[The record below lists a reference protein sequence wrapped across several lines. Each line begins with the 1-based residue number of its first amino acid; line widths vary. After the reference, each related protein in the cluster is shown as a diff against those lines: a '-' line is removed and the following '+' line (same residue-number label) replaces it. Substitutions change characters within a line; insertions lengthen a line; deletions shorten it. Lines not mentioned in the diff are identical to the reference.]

1 MKKGYLLMAMIL
13 CFAISVQAQDVTIT
27 GTVTSAEDE
36 SGLPGVNVIV
46 KGTSNGTVTD
56 IDGKYSLNVSGEE
69 PILVYSSVGFTKE
82 EVAVGNRTVIDLVLS
97 PDVTALDEIVV
108 IGYGSVKKSDLT
120 GSISSVKGEELER
133 TPMQSIDQG
142 LVGRA
147 AGVVVTQ
154 TSGMPG
160 ATASIRI
167 RGTTSLQGGNEPLYV
182 IDGFPIYAGSGYGNT
197 GGGTGGRERISS
209 MATLNPNDIESIE
222 ILKDASATSIYGA
235 RAANGVVLIT
245 TKAGQAGQ
253 DRISF
258 NAYYGMQQVTQKLDV
273 MNALEYSELVNEA
286 YTNDGDAPYYDNAAM
301 DQIRLNPEG
310 TDWQNEVFRS
320 APTQNYQLSIS
331 GGDKKTRYA
340 ISGNF
345 LNQDGII
352 IGNNFKRY
360 TGRINVDRNVME
372 NVKVGANI
380 NMTRTVNDAVPATAH
395 SGAVNASLKFN
406 PVMDVY
412 EDEELGLY
420 NLVNIPGK
428 LIANPVATA
437 NEMVLDNIATRVLG
451 NTFVEWELIKG
462 LTAKS
467 TFGIDIFNNKSNTY
481 SPSNIYQSGGTA
493 NASVSSSLRTT
504 WLNEN
509 TLSYMKDIGSDHSIS
524 AVAGV
529 TFQGS
534 RDESVSGSSQDY
546 VNDVLQEN
554 SLESG
559 AVYNQPGSGATEWG
573 IISYL
578 GRVNYSLKS
587 KYLMS
592 LSGRVDGSSRF
603 GENNKYAFFPSG
615 SVAWRASE
623 EDFIQALNVFS
634 NLKVRA
640 SMGYTGNQEIGLYSS
655 LPTLG
660 TTTYEFGGNL
670 VKGFR
675 PNKIPNPDLR
685 WEKTLQ
691 YDAGLDFGFVDNR
704 IRVTTDIYYKKTT
717 DLIYSIAIPW
727 VSGFQTMIQNIGS
740 MSNKGIEFEISTDN
754 IRGEFN
760 WTTSFNIGF
769 NKNEI
774 LELGG
779 EEYKDIGGG
788 DGGLKTGPIHRL
800 IVGEPIGTFYGYVFD
815 GIFQDDTELAAGPSG
830 TTDWVGGRRYKDF
843 SGSEGI
849 PDGSVDA
856 TYDRQIIGN
865 ALPDYT
871 GGMTNNFS
879 YKGIDLSI
887 FMTWSVGN
895 DLANYNA
902 IEGEL
907 PSGGQNVYRTLL
919 DRYKVGSPSN
929 EYPIAT
935 KNRSAVFNDRYV
947 EDGSYLKIK
956 NITLGY
962 NFPSLKAKHIAGLNV
977 YVTAQNFITFTDY
990 KGFDPEVSYRGASNL
1005 EIGEDFGVYPQ
1016 AKTILFGVKV
1026 DLK

>member
-13 CFAISVQAQDVTIT
+13 CFAIRVQAQDITIT
-27 GTVTSAEDE
+27 GTVTSVEDE

-46 KGTSNGTVTD
+46 KGTSNGSVTD
-56 IDGKYSLNVSGEE
+56 INGNYSLEVPGEE
-69 PILVYSSVGFTKE
+69 SVLVFSSVGFTKE
-82 EVAVGNRTVIDLVLS
+82 EIIVGNQTVIDIVLN
-97 PDVTALDEIVV
+97 PDLTALEEIVV

-142 LVGRA
+142 LIGRA

-160 ATASIRI
+160 ATASIRV

-209 MATLNPNDIESIE
+209 MATIDPNDIESIE

-245 TKAGQAGQ
+245 TKSGKAGQ
-253 DRISF
+253 DQISF
-258 NAYYGMQQVTQKLDV
+258 NAYYGVQQVVQKLDV
-273 MNALEYSELVNEA
+273 MNALEYAELVNEA
-286 YTNDGDAPYYDNAAM
+286 YTNDGDAPYYDNTAM
-301 DQIRLNPEG
+301 DQIRQNPEG
-310 TDWQNEVFRS
+310 TDWQSEVFRS
-320 APTQNYQLSIS
+320 APTRNYQLSLS

-340 ISGNF
+340 ISGNI

-360 TGRINVDRNVME
+360 TGRINVDRDVIDNVR
-372 NVKVGANI
+372 VGANFI
-380 NMTRTVNDAVPATAH
+380 LTRTHNKAVPATAH
-395 SGAVNASLKFN
+395 SGAVNAALKFN
-406 PVMDVY
+406 PVMEVY

-420 NLVNIPGK
+420 NLVNAPGK

-437 NEMVLDNIATRVLG
+437 NEMVLENIATRILG
-451 NTFVEWELIKG
+451 NTFLEWEIIKG
-462 LTAKS
+462 LKAKS

-481 SPSNIYQSGGTA
+481 TPSNIYQSGGTG
-493 NASVSSSLRTT
+493 NASVSSGLTTT

-509 TLSYMKDIGSDHSIS
+509 TLNYNTEIGGVHSIS
-524 AVAGV
+524 GVAGV

-534 RDESVSGSSQDY
+534 RYESVLGSSQDY

-559 AVYNQPGSGATEWG
+559 AVYNQPGSNATEWG
-573 IISYL
+573 IVSFL
-578 GRVNYSLKS
+578 GRFNYSYRS
-587 KYLMS
+587 RYLMS
-592 LSGRVDGSSRF
+592 IAGRADGSSRF
-603 GENNKYAFFPSG
+603 GDNNKYAFFPSA

-623 EDFIQALNVFS
+623 EDFIQALNIFS

-640 SMGYTGNQEIGLYSS
+640 SMGYTGNQEIGLYNS

-685 WEKTLQ
+685 WEKTAQ
-691 YDAGLDFGFVDNR
+691 FDVGLDVGFVDNR
-704 IRVTTDIYYKKTT
+704 IRLTTDIYYKKTT
-717 DLIYSIAIPW
+717 DLIYSIAIPY

-740 MSNKGIEFEISTDN
+740 MSNKGLEFEISTDN

-769 NKNEI
+769 NKNEV

-779 EEYKDIGGG
+779 EDYKDIGNG

-800 IVGEPIGTFYGYVFD
+800 IVGEPIGTFYGYSFD
-815 GIFQDDTELAAGPSG
+815 GIFQNEAELAAGPSG
-830 TTDWVGGRRYKDF
+830 TTNWVGGRRYKDL
-843 SGSEGI
+843 SGSEGV
-849 PDGSVDA
+849 PDGKVDA

-879 YKGIDLSI
+879 YKGIDLTI
-887 FMTWSVGN
+887 FAIWSVGN
-895 DLANYNA
+895 DIANYNA

-919 DRYKVGSPSN
+919 NRFKVGSPSN

-935 KNRSAVFNDRYV
+935 KNRSAVFSDRYI
-947 EDGSYLKIK
+947 EDGSYLKIR

-962 NFPSLKAKHIAGLNV
+962 NFPFLKAKHIGALNV
-977 YVTAQNFITFTDY
+977 YVTAQNFITFTNY

-1016 AKTILFGVKV
+1016 AKTVLFGVKI
-1026 DLK
+1026 DIQ

>member
-1 MKKGYLLMAMIL
+1 MKKDYLLMAMIL
-13 CFAISVQAQDVTIT
+13 CFTISVQAQDITIT
-27 GTVTSAEDE
+27 GTVTSVEDE

-56 IDGKYSLNVSGEE
+56 IEGKYSLNVPDEE
-69 PILVYSSVGFTKE
+69 SILVFSSVGFTKE
-82 EVAVGNRTVIDLVLS
+82 EVAVGNRTVIDLVLV
-97 PDVTALDEIVV
+97 PDITALEEIVV
-108 IGYGSVKKSDLT
+108 IGYGSIRKSDLT

-160 ATASIRI
+160 ATASIRV

-197 GGGTGGRERISS
+197 SGTGNRERISS

-245 TKAGQAGQ
+245 TKTGKSGQ
-253 DRISF
+253 DQISF
-258 NAYYGMQQVTQKLDV
+258 NAYYGVQEVVQKLDV
-273 MNALEYSELVNEA
+273 MNALEYADLVNEA

-301 DQIRLNPEG
+301 DQIRQNPEG

-320 APTQNYQLSIS
+320 APTRNYQLSIS

-340 ISGNF
+340 ISGNI

-360 TGRINVDRNVME
+360 TGRINVDRNVMD
-372 NVKVGANI
+372 NVRIGANI
-380 NMTRTVNDAVPATAH
+380 NLTRTQNEATPATAH

-406 PVMDVY
+406 PVMEVY

-420 NLVNIPGK
+420 NLVNAPGK

-437 NEMVLDNIATRVLG
+437 NEMVLENIATRFLG
-451 NTFVEWELIKG
+451 NTFADWEFIEG
-462 LTAKS
+462 LTAKI
-467 TFGIDIFNNKSNTY
+467 TFGIDIFDNKSNTY
-481 SPSNIYQSGGTA
+481 TPSNIYQSGGTA

-509 TLSYMKDIGSDHSIS
+509 TLSYIKDFGTDHSIN

-534 RDESVSGSSQDY
+534 RNEGVLGSSQDY

-559 AVYNQPGSGATEWG
+559 AVYNQPGSDATEWG

-578 GRVNYSLKS
+578 ARVNYSLKS

-592 LSGRVDGSSRF
+592 LAGRIDGSSRF

-640 SMGYTGNQEIGLYSS
+640 SVGYTGNQEIGLYSS

-685 WEKTLQ
+685 WEKTIQ
-691 YDAGLDFGFVDNR
+691 YDAGLDMGFVDNR
-704 IRVTTDIYYKKTT
+704 IRLTTDIYYKKTT

-740 MSNKGIEFEISTDN
+740 VSNKGFELEISTDN

-760 WTTSFNIGF
+760 WTTNFNIAF
-769 NKNEI
+769 NKNEV

-779 EEYKDIGGG
+779 EEYKDIGSG

-815 GIFQDDTELAAGPSG
+815 GIFQDDAELAAGPSG

-843 SGSEGI
+843 SGPEDV

-871 GGMTNNFS
+871 GGMTNDFS

-887 FMTWSVGN
+887 FVIWSVGN
-895 DLANYNA
+895 DIANYNA

-919 DRYKVGSPSN
+919 DRFKVGSPSN

-935 KNRSAVFNDRYV
+935 KNRSAVFCDRYV

-962 NFPSLKAKHIAGLNV
+962 NFPFLKAKHIGALNV
-977 YVTAQNFITFTDY
+977 YMTAQNFITFTKY

-1016 AKTILFGVKV
+1016 AKTILFGVKI
-1026 DLK
+1026 DIQ

>member
-13 CFAISVQAQDVTIT
+13 CFTISVQAQDITIT
-27 GTVTSAEDE
+27 GTVTSVEDE

-56 IDGKYSLNVSGEE
+56 IEGKYSLNVPDEE
-69 PILVYSSVGFTKE
+69 SILVFSSVGFTKE
-82 EVAVGNRTVIDLVLS
+82 EVAVGNRTVIDFVLV
-97 PDVTALDEIVV
+97 PDITALEEIVV
-108 IGYGSVKKSDLT
+108 IGYGSIRKSDLT

-160 ATASIRI
+160 ATASIRV

-197 GGGTGGRERISS
+197 SGTGNRERISS

-245 TKAGQAGQ
+245 TKTGKSGQ
-253 DRISF
+253 DQISF
-258 NAYYGMQQVTQKLDV
+258 NAYYGVQEVVQKLDV
-273 MNALEYSELVNEA
+273 MNALEYADLVNEA

-301 DQIRLNPEG
+301 DQIRQNPEG

-320 APTQNYQLSIS
+320 APTRNYQLSIS

-340 ISGNF
+340 ISGNI

-360 TGRINVDRNVME
+360 TGRINVDRNVMD
-372 NVKVGANI
+372 NVRIGANI
-380 NMTRTVNDAVPATAH
+380 NLTRTQNEATPATAH

-406 PVMDVY
+406 PVMEVY

-420 NLVNIPGK
+420 NLVNAPGK

-437 NEMVLDNIATRVLG
+437 NEMVLENIATRFLG
-451 NTFVEWELIKG
+451 NTFADWEFIKG
-462 LTAKS
+462 LTAKV
-467 TFGIDIFNNKSNTY
+467 TFGIDIFDNKSNTY
-481 SPSNIYQSGGTA
+481 TPSNIYQSGGTA
-493 NASVSSSLRTT
+493 NASVRSDLRTT

-509 TLSYMKDIGSDHSIS
+509 TLSYIKDFGTDHSIN

-534 RDESVSGSSQDY
+534 RNEGVLGSSQDY

-559 AVYNQPGSGATEWG
+559 AVYNQPGSDATEWG

-578 GRVNYSLKS
+578 ARVNYSLKS

-592 LSGRVDGSSRF
+592 LAGRIDGSSRF

-640 SMGYTGNQEIGLYSS
+640 SVGYTGNQEIGLYSS

-685 WEKTLQ
+685 WEKTIQ
-691 YDAGLDFGFVDNR
+691 YDAGLDMGFVDNR
-704 IRVTTDIYYKKTT
+704 IRLTTDIYYKKTT

-740 MSNKGIEFEISTDN
+740 VSNKGFELEISTDN

-760 WTTSFNIGF
+760 WTTNFNIAF
-769 NKNEI
+769 NKNEV

-779 EEYKDIGGG
+779 EEYKDIGSG

-815 GIFQDDTELAAGPSG
+815 GIFQDDAELAAGPSG

-843 SGSEGI
+843 SGPEDV

-871 GGMTNNFS
+871 GGMTNDFS

-887 FMTWSVGN
+887 FVIWSVGN
-895 DLANYNA
+895 DIANYNA

-919 DRYKVGSPSN
+919 DRFKVGSPSD

-935 KNRSAVFNDRYV
+935 KNRSAVFCDRYV

-962 NFPSLKAKHIAGLNV
+962 NFPFLKAKHIGALNV
-977 YVTAQNFITFTDY
+977 YMTAQNFITFTKY

-1016 AKTILFGVKV
+1016 AKTILFGVKI
-1026 DLK
+1026 DIQ

>member
-13 CFAISVQAQDVTIT
+13 CFTISVQAQDITIT
-27 GTVTSAEDE
+27 GTVTSVEDE

-56 IDGKYSLNVSGEE
+56 IEGKYSLNVPDEE
-69 PILVYSSVGFTKE
+69 SILVFSSVGFTKE
-82 EVAVGNRTVIDLVLS
+82 EVAVGNRTVIDFVLV
-97 PDVTALDEIVV
+97 PDITALEEIVV
-108 IGYGSVKKSDLT
+108 IGYGSIRKSDLT

-160 ATASIRI
+160 ATASIRV

-197 GGGTGGRERISS
+197 SGTGNRERISS

-245 TKAGQAGQ
+245 TKTGKSGQ
-253 DRISF
+253 DQISF
-258 NAYYGMQQVTQKLDV
+258 NAYYGVQEVVQKLDV
-273 MNALEYSELVNEA
+273 MNALEYADLVNEA

-301 DQIRLNPEG
+301 DQIRQNPEG

-320 APTQNYQLSIS
+320 APTRNYQLSIS

-340 ISGNF
+340 ISGNI

-360 TGRINVDRNVME
+360 TGRINVDRNVMD
-372 NVKVGANI
+372 NVRIGANI
-380 NMTRTVNDAVPATAH
+380 NLTRTQNEATPATAH

-406 PVMDVY
+406 PVMEVY

-420 NLVNIPGK
+420 NLVNAPGK

-437 NEMVLDNIATRVLG
+437 NEMVLENIATRFLG
-451 NTFVEWELIKG
+451 NTFADWEFIEG
-462 LTAKS
+462 LTAKI
-467 TFGIDIFNNKSNTY
+467 TFGIDIFDNKSNTY
-481 SPSNIYQSGGTA
+481 TPSNIYQSGGTA

-509 TLSYMKDIGSDHSIS
+509 TLSYIKDFGTDHSIN

-534 RDESVSGSSQDY
+534 RNEGVLGSSQDY

-559 AVYNQPGSGATEWG
+559 AVYNQPGSDATEWG

-578 GRVNYSLKS
+578 ARVNYSLKS

-592 LSGRVDGSSRF
+592 LAGRIDGSSRF

-640 SMGYTGNQEIGLYSS
+640 SVGYTGNQEIGLYSS

-685 WEKTLQ
+685 WEKTIQ
-691 YDAGLDFGFVDNR
+691 YDAGLDMGFVDNR
-704 IRVTTDIYYKKTT
+704 IRLTTDIYYKKTT

-740 MSNKGIEFEISTDN
+740 VSNKGFELEISTDN

-760 WTTSFNIGF
+760 WTTNFNIAF
-769 NKNEI
+769 NKNEV

-779 EEYKDIGGG
+779 EEYKDIGSG

-815 GIFQDDTELAAGPSG
+815 GIFQDDAELAAGPSG

-843 SGSEGI
+843 SGPEDV

-871 GGMTNNFS
+871 GGMTNDFS

-887 FMTWSVGN
+887 FVIWSVGN
-895 DLANYNA
+895 DIANYNA

-907 PSGGQNVYRTLL
+907 PSGGQNVYHTLL
-919 DRYKVGSPSN
+919 DRFKVGSPSD

-935 KNRSAVFNDRYV
+935 KNRSAVFCDRYV

-962 NFPSLKAKHIAGLNV
+962 NFPFLKAKHIGALNV
-977 YVTAQNFITFTDY
+977 YMTAQNFITFTKY

-1016 AKTILFGVKV
+1016 AKTILFGVKI
-1026 DLK
+1026 DIQ

>member
-13 CFAISVQAQDVTIT
+13 CFTISVQAQDITIT
-27 GTVTSAEDE
+27 GTVTSVEDE

-56 IDGKYSLNVSGEE
+56 IEGKYSLNVSGEE
-69 PILVYSSVGFTKE
+69 PILVFSSVGFTKE
-82 EVAVGNRTVIDLVLS
+82 EVAVGNRTVIDLVLV
-97 PDVTALDEIVV
+97 PDITALEEIVV
-108 IGYGSVKKSDLT
+108 IGYGSIRKSDLT

-160 ATASIRI
+160 ATASIRV

-197 GGGTGGRERISS
+197 SGTGNRERISS

-245 TKAGQAGQ
+245 TKTGKSGQ
-253 DRISF
+253 DQISF
-258 NAYYGMQQVTQKLDV
+258 NAYYGVQEVVQKLDV
-273 MNALEYSELVNEA
+273 MNALEYADLVNEA

-301 DQIRLNPEG
+301 DQIRQNPEG

-320 APTQNYQLSIS
+320 APTRNYQLSIS

-340 ISGNF
+340 ISGNI

-360 TGRINVDRNVME
+360 TGRINVDRNVMD
-372 NVKVGANI
+372 NVRIGANI
-380 NMTRTVNDAVPATAH
+380 NLTRTQNEATPATAH

-406 PVMDVY
+406 PVMEVY

-420 NLVNIPGK
+420 NLVNAPGK

-437 NEMVLDNIATRVLG
+437 NEMVLENIATRFLG
-451 NTFVEWELIKG
+451 NTFADWEFIKG
-462 LTAKS
+462 LTAKV
-467 TFGIDIFNNKSNTY
+467 TFGIDIFDNKSNTY
-481 SPSNIYQSGGTA
+481 TPSNIYQSGGTA
-493 NASVSSSLRTT
+493 NASVRSDLRTT

-509 TLSYMKDIGSDHSIS
+509 TLSYIKDFGTDHSIN

-534 RDESVSGSSQDY
+534 RNEGVLGSSQDY

-559 AVYNQPGSGATEWG
+559 AVYNQPGSDATEWG

-578 GRVNYSLKS
+578 ARVNYSLKS

-592 LSGRVDGSSRF
+592 LAGRIDGSSRF

-640 SMGYTGNQEIGLYSS
+640 SVGYTGNQEIGLYSS

-685 WEKTLQ
+685 WEKTIQ
-691 YDAGLDFGFVDNR
+691 YDAGLDMGFVDNR
-704 IRVTTDIYYKKTT
+704 IRLTTDIYYKKTT

-740 MSNKGIEFEISTDN
+740 VSNKGFELEISTDN

-760 WTTSFNIGF
+760 WTTNFNIAF
-769 NKNEI
+769 NKNEV

-779 EEYKDIGGG
+779 EEYKDIGSG

-815 GIFQDDTELAAGPSG
+815 GIFQDDAELAAGPSG

-843 SGSEGI
+843 SGPEDV

-871 GGMTNNFS
+871 GGMTNDFS

-887 FMTWSVGN
+887 FVIWSVGN
-895 DLANYNA
+895 DIANYNA

-919 DRYKVGSPSN
+919 DRFKVGSPSN

-935 KNRSAVFNDRYV
+935 KNRSAVFCDRYV

-962 NFPSLKAKHIAGLNV
+962 NFPFLKAKHIGALNV
-977 YVTAQNFITFTDY
+977 YMTAQNFITFTKY

-1016 AKTILFGVKV
+1016 AKTILFGVKI
-1026 DLK
+1026 DIQ